1 MCDFS
6 FDPSLWPKDVHMF
19 DDVWDC
25 PYPAVHGEN
34 YCIFHIHPYLREVKF
49 GTQSERNMEYIKA
62 VRSVG
67 ILHVICTTIRRL
79 DLEILSKLTYRNDQ
93 IQIGYS
99 TILDEVTLSESN
111 IDGYTV
117 IEDCRISEVDF
128 ERGRISSGLRIQR
141 STIGSLQLSETVIE
155 GQSSFV
161 DSFFEQSHFVNTRFK
176 NTVSFSERIPDDTP
190 ISDIDE
196 YIGKNACVFSDT
208 ATFMGTQFERSVFF
222 AGVEFQS
229 GANFNEAEF
238 KRGGAFMNADFS
250 IGCHF
255 GSAEFQG
262 KVSFDNTDLGKANF
276 EKTEFQEAVRF
287 DGAHFGSKEVFKNIA
302 ELTAHCSSEGVD
314 QGNLRKCTNIMEDTV
329 FGNGILDVGQ
339 KAGSL
344 DNIEAHDLLQLS
356 NVTSEDM
363 ITAFSCNIYFM
374 DLNIEFDSSSP
385 TISFFGSNISDGTIR
400 ISDDASFVELANTNV
415 GNISVL
421 SDVDR
426 NPFKNIYIENTTF
439 DGFDFARYRTEFR
452 EINWE
457 IDGYSHEDSHK
468 SSDHPEGTYA
478 HAKAGAQSVGDYYAE
493 SKFFVKE
500 QRHRRIAQKEKAL
513 QTENWLSSV
522 KHSSYYLSNLSY
534 DLLCKYAESSKRVFG
549 WSLLMIFLFAG
560 IYGLFGIEL
569 PYGTSNTFNWD
580 IGSRSVSFSYIKNII
595 FSLESFSAFL
605 VGGGPQITDPVV
617 RILSSVQAF
626 IGTFLTA
633 LFVATLI
640 RSVKR

>member
-6 FDPSLWPKDVHMF
+6 FDPALWPKDVHMF
-19 DDVWDC
+19 DEVWDC
-25 PYPAVHGEN
+25 PYPAVYGED
-34 YCIFHIHPYLREVKF
+34 YCIFHINPHLREAKF
-49 GTQSERNMEYIKA
+49 ETQSERDIEYIKA

-67 ILHVICTTIRRL
+67 VLQVICTTIKRL
-79 DLEILSKLTYRNDQ
+79 NLKALSNFTYRNNQ

-99 TILDEVTLSESN
+99 TIVGEVTLSESN

-117 IEDCRISEVDF
+117 IEDCRISDVDF
-128 ERGRISSGLRIQR
+128 KHGRISSGLRIQR
-141 STIGSLQLSETVIE
+141 SKIEGLHLSATVIE
-155 GQSSFV
+155 GQCSFV
-161 DSFFEQSHFVNTRFK
+161 DSFFHQSHFVNTKFK
-176 NTVSFSERIPDDTP
+176 NTVSFSERIPDATP

-196 YIGKNACVFSDT
+196 YLGKSACVFSKT
-208 ATFMGTQFERSVFF
+208 ATFMGTQFEQGAFF
-222 AGVEFQS
+222 AGVDFQS

-238 KRGGAFMNADFS
+238 KKGGAFMNADFS

-262 KVSFDNTDLGKANF
+262 KVSFDNADLGKANF

-287 DGAHFGSKEVFKNIA
+287 DGAHFGSGELYKNIA
-302 ELTAHCSSEGVD
+302 ELISHCSSEGID
-314 QGNLRKCTNIMEDTV
+314 QRNLRKCANIMEDTV
-329 FGNGILDVGQ
+329 FGNAILDVGQ

-344 DNIEAHDLLQLS
+344 DNIEAHDLFHLS

-363 ITAFSCNIYFM
+363 ITAFSCNIYFIE
-374 DLNIEFDSSSP
+374 LNIEFDSSSP
-385 TISFFGSNISDGTIR
+385 TISFYGSNINDGTIR
-400 ISDDASFVELANTNV
+400 ISDDASFVELANTTV

-421 SDVDR
+421 SDIDG

-452 EINWE
+452 EINWV

-500 QRHRRIAQKEKAL
+500 QRHRRIARKEKAL
-513 QTENWLSSV
+513 QTENWLSSA
-522 KHSSYYLSNLSY
+522 KHSYYYLSNISY

-549 WSLLMIFLFAG
+549 WSLFMIFLFAG
-560 IYGLFGIEL
+560 TYGLFGIEL
-569 PYGTSNTFNWD
+569 PYGTSNSFNWN
-580 IGSRSVSFSYIKNII
+580 IGSRSVNFSYIKYVI

-605 VGGGPQITDPVV
+605 VGGGPRITDPVV

-640 RSVKR
+640 CSVKR